1 MANRNKTRKKA
12 RDQARNKNQD
22 FLLQGGVLASAA
34 ILGRVIG
41 LIYRIP
47 LTSIIGDLGNNYYG
61 CAFDIYNIFLL
72 ISSYSLP
79 MAVSRIVS
87 DYRSK
92 GESKNAYRVLK
103 CAFLFAM
110 LTGTTACAAIFFG
123 ARWITGTVFQT
134 PLSLYALRVLAPT
147 LLITAFLGVLRGF
160 FQGMENMYPSAVS
173 QVLEQLVNAFVS
185 VLAAYFL
192 ASRGGSIG
200 KVLANEEGYHAA
212 YGAAGAAVGTTV
224 GAAFSLMF
232 LYILYKGFIRIWRK
246 KMRREHIKRIPNEIL
261 FRRMMLTILPFLAA
275 SALFN
280 INIVIEQGIFKHMM
294 KAQAQAEQIA
304 LWWGVFSGKFRTLL
318 NLPVA
323 IAAAIGAA
331 CIPSITA
338 SFVRQEQEAT
348 VEKTELAIR
357 FCMLI
362 AFPFSFVL
370 MLLSAPLME
379 FLFQD
384 SQPLASG
391 LLLAGGSIVILYSLS
406 TVTASIL
413 QGIGKLRAPVV
424 NNGIALI
431 LEVASLIALLKFTKL
446 NIYAVVAAMAVFGIC
461 VTLLN
466 QIALYRSGYW
476 APEFMKTF
484 VLPGVCASIMASMS
498 WIIETALSQVVEWK
512 YVTVPVSIA
521 CGIIVYL
528 ILLVTLRAMTPEE
541 MRQFPGGRWMAKM
554 MDRMT
559 Q

>member
-1 MANRNKTRKKA
+1 MANRNRNRK
-12 RDQARNKNQD
+12 RERNKSQE

-34 ILGRVIG
+34 VLGRIIG

-103 CAFLFAM
+103 CAFLFAVFA
-110 LTGTTACAAIFFG
+110 GAAACAAIFFG
-123 ARWITGTVFQT
+123 ARLITGSVFET
-134 PLSLYALRVLAPT
+134 PLSLYALRILAPT

-173 QVLEQLVNAFVS
+173 QVLEQLINAFVS

-192 ASRGGSIG
+192 ASRGARIG
-200 KVLANEEGYHAA
+200 KVLANEEGYRAA
-212 YGAAGAAVGTTV
+212 YGAAGAAIGTTV
-224 GAAFSLMF
+224 GAAVSLLF
-232 LYILYKGFIRIWRK
+232 LYILYKGFLRIWRK
-246 KMRREHIKRIPNEIL
+246 RMRREHTKRLPNEIL

-275 SALFN
+275 SVLFN
-280 INIVIEQGIFKHMM
+280 VNVVIEQGIFKHMM
-294 KAQAQAEQIA
+294 KTQAKAEEIA
-304 LWWGVFSGKFRTLL
+304 LLWGIFSGKFRTLI
-318 NLPVA
+318 NLPIA

-331 CIPSITA
+331 CIPGITS
-338 SFVRQEQEAT
+338 SFVKKQQEETA
-348 VEKTELAIR
+348 EKTELAIR

-370 MLLSAPLME
+370 MLLSEPLME

-391 LLLAGGSIVILYSLS
+391 LLLAGGGIVILYSLA

-413 QGIGKLRAPVV
+413 QGIGKLRAPVIHS
-424 NNGIALI
+424 GIALV
-431 LEVASLIALLKFTKL
+431 LQVVSLIALLKFTKL
-446 NIYAVVAAMAVFGIC
+446 NIYAVVASMAVFGVC
-461 VTLLN
+461 VMLLN
-466 QIALYRSGYW
+466 QIALYKSGYW
-476 APEFMKTF
+476 MPEFMKTF
-484 VLPGVCASIMASMS
+484 MLPGVCASIMASMS
-498 WIIETALSQVVEWK
+498 WIVETALSQFVEWK
-512 YVTVPVSIA
+512 YVTVPVSII
-521 CGIIVYL
+521 CGILVYM
-528 ILLVTLRAMTPEE
+528 LLLLTLRAMTPDE
-541 MRQFPGGRWMAKM
+541 MRQFPGGRWMARIM
-554 MDRMT
+554 ERIP
-559 Q
+559 